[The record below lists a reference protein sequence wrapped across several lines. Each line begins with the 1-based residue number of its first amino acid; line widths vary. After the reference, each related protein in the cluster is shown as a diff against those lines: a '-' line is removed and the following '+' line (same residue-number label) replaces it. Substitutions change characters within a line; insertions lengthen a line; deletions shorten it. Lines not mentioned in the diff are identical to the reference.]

1 MDFVISDIQQCIL
14 GKAQLV
20 NKQSFRT
27 ITNIAPVSVA
37 DKNSLSFIASDT
49 QHKTEVLKQTKA
61 GMVICDFVPED
72 QSICFGKCLIV
83 TENPKLYFARLVNSI
98 LNKKSISFIHP
109 TAIIHPEAYI
119 GDNVQ
124 IGPYTCIGKSRIGD
138 GCILHSHVSIY
149 DGVMIGKNATIDS
162 GTVIGAAG
170 FGYVRDEKGIPV
182 MFPQLGGVV
191 IGDNVD
197 IGANVCIDRGA
208 LQDTVIGNNTKIDNF
223 SQISHNNVIGENNY
237 IISSFVA
244 GSVKI
249 GNDCWIAPSKILNK
263 VSVGDRVTVGYG
275 ATVMDNLEND
285 KTYYGYPAMEL
296 KSYVKK
302 EMRLKKIIDKRYE
315 R

>member
-1 MDFVISDIQQCIL
+1 MDFVISDIRQCIL
-14 GKAQLV
+14 GKAQIV
-20 NKQSFRT
+20 NKQSFRK
-27 ITNIAPVSVA
+27 ITNIAPVSA
-37 DKNSLSFIASDT
+37 ANEDSLAFIASDT
-49 QHKTEVLKQTKA
+49 NNKTELLKQTKA
-61 GMVICDFVPED
+61 GVVICDFVPED
-72 QSICFGKCLIV
+72 QSVFWGKCLV
-83 TENPKLYFARLVNSI
+83 VAENPKLYFVRLVNSV
-98 LNKKSISFIHP
+98 LSKKSFSFIHP
-109 TAIIHPEAYI
+109 TAIIHPEACI

-124 IGPYTCIGKSRIGD
+124 IGPYVCIGKSRIGE

-149 DGVMIGKNATIDS
+149 DGVTIGENVTIDS

-182 MFPQLGGVV
+182 MFPQLGGVI

-197 IGANVCIDRGA
+197 IGANVCVDRGA
-208 LQDTVIGNNTKIDNF
+208 LQDTIIGNNTKIDNF

-237 IISSFVA
+237 IISSFIA

-275 ATVMDNLEND
+275 ATVMENLEND

-302 EMRLKKIIDKRYE
+302 EIRLKKIIDKHYE